1 MRFTVPQFIEH
12 EAKIVG
18 PLTFKQFIYVGFA
31 GAIGFV
37 LYYSVPFTV
46 FLAAAIVL
54 GIGSLALAFL
64 KIDGRSLPTI
74 LENFLKFSS
83 SPKIYLWQKKK
94 AKVAVFKKSKPV
106 IDKSEAEEE
115 ELSLKIAEKS
125 QLKKLSAEIDVK

>member
-18 PLTFKQFIYVGFA
+18 PLTFKQFIYIGFA

-54 GIGSLALAFL
+54 GLGALALAFL
-64 KIDGRSLPTI
+64 KINGRSLPTI

-94 AKVAVFKKSKPV
+94 TKVEVFEKSKPSPEEN
-106 IDKSEAEEE
+106 IEEEE
-115 ELSLKIAEKS
+115 ELPIKITKKGD
-125 QLKKLSAEIDVK
+125 LKKLSTEINTK